1 MSRTLHPAS
10 PFNVPYDLP
19 ALCSVE
25 PALQAYVYTTKR
37 GEQSVRF
44 EQPAAVRLLNQAL
57 LRHHFALRWY
67 EVPATALCPAVPGR
81 LDYLLYLQDFLC
93 QLHGK
98 KPKTKQFRLL
108 DIGCGAN
115 LIYSLLAVQACRWQ
129 VVASDISAT
138 SLKHAQRIVDE
149 NQLQSR
155 IELRLQTQPKSI
167 FQGVISANDQFDLT
181 VCNPPF
187 HGSAAEAAQATAR
200 KQQNLGMAEQSN
212 VLNFAGQDHELWCE
226 GGEAEFL
233 RRMIDESTL
242 VANQVAWFSSL
253 VSKEKNLPALQRH
266 LTQLGCVAQQV
277 IEMEQG
283 NKLTR
288 VLLWS
293 WLTPAQ
299 LTLWRQYRW

>member
-10 PFNVPYDLP
+10 PFNSPYDLP
-19 ALCSVE
+19 ALCLVE
-25 PALQAYVYTTKR
+25 PALQTYVYTTPR
-37 GEQSVRF
+37 GELSIRF
-44 EQPAAVRLLNQAL
+44 QDPVAVRLLNQAL
-57 LRHHFALRWY
+57 LRHHFALSWY
-67 EVPATALCPAVPGR
+67 EVPAHALCPAVPGR
-81 LDYLLYLQDFLC
+81 LDYLLYLQDFLTE
-93 QLHGK
+93 LHGK

-115 LIYSLLAVQACRWQ
+115 LIYSVLAVQACRWQ
-129 VVASDISAT
+129 VVASDISAE
-138 SLKHAQRIVDE
+138 SLRHAQRIIDE
-149 NQLQSR
+149 NNLQAR
-155 IELRLQTQPKSI
+155 LELRLQAQPTAI
-167 FQGVISANDQFDLT
+167 FRGLITANDQFDLT

-187 HGSAAEAAQATAR
+187 HRSAEEAAQATAR
-200 KQQNLGMAEQSN
+200 KQQNLGMADQSK

-233 RRMIDESTL
+233 RRMIDES
-242 VANQVAWFSSL
+242 VDVGCQVAWFSSL

-266 LTQLGCVAQQV
+266 LQQLGCKAQHV

-283 NKLTR
+283 NKVTR